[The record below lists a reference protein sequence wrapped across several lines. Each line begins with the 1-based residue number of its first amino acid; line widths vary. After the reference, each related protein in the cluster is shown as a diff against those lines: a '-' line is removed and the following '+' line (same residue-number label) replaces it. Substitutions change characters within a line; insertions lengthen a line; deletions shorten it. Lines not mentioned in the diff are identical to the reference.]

1 MASTYKNFLNN
12 DIASTRTLLHE
23 AIPITGSIV
32 SGTYLET
39 DGSNVDDNETNIKNY
54 SHGQFQSVYDYPYL
68 SSSANHI
75 FDITMGYAND
85 SGLSGSGNIQN
96 AEKINMYNQMSLM
109 LVGPDIN
116 GNIRKFDR
124 NGEPASGD
132 TAADTPADEGTA
144 INKFSC
150 GFFLNFARLLTKDEI
165 KKGSF
170 SIDLYTGSV
179 SETENGNTT
188 RVGNSDGGHLIL
200 QDHGAATSYYVN
212 SPAGEY
218 GLLYSQSADTST
230 SNKALGL
237 LYYQAGIA
245 FITSSIFR
253 SPDYYDFDGLAGL
266 PMDGVATAI
275 SGAGVINNHINDRLG
290 NDGNLGPFGMLPNST
305 LEQRT
310 GSVEACF
317 VSASISA
324 SCGGFRN
331 AIHEISFNN
340 TTELN
345 STIYFCRASHNE
357 YNYSSNPT
365 YVDANSKI
373 RVKETSFDQPA
384 TYITS
389 IGLYSADNELLAVAK
404 LSEPIKKTPE
414 NELTFRVRLDY

>member
-1 MASTYKNFLNN
+1 MASTFKNFLNN

-32 SGTYLET
+32 SGTYRET
-39 DGSNVDDNETNIKNY
+39 SGGSDDNETNIKNY
-54 SHGQFQSVYDYPYL
+54 THGQFQSVFDYPHL

-75 FDITMGYAND
+75 FDITMGYSD
-85 SGLSGSGNIQN
+85 ISPLSGAGNIQN
-96 AEKINMYNQMSLM
+96 AEKINMYNQMSQV
-109 LVGPDIN
+109 LVGADVS
-116 GNIRKFDR
+116 GNVRLFDR
-124 NGEPASGD
+124 NGRPSDHQQPATRKMDSV
-132 TAADTPADEGTA
+132 
-144 INKFSC
+144 
-150 GFFLNFARLLTKDEI
+150 FFLNFARLLTKDEI

-170 SIDLYTGSV
+170 SIDLYTGSL
-179 SETENGNTT
+179 EDFDAYNKNLT
-188 RVGNSDGGHLIL
+188 RVGNTDGGHLTL
-200 QDHGAATSYYVN
+200 QDHGAATNFKVN

-218 GLLYSQSADTST
+218 GLLYSSSGDQAGGDD
-230 SNKALGL
+230 NKALGL

-245 FITSSIFR
+245 VITSSIFR
-253 SPDYYDFDGLAGL
+253 SPDEYDTPFGDASLFNGKKAVDG
-266 PMDGVATAI
+266 PN
-275 SGAGVINNHINDRLG
+275 GAAFPNAASLVVDK
-290 NDGNLGPFGMLPNST
+290 LGPFGMVPNST
-305 LEQRT
+305 LDDRT

-365 YVDANSKI
+365 YVDENSKI
-373 RVKETSFDQPA
+373 RVKETSFDEPV